1 LKYSLLDSH
10 SGSGNSLNS
19 NAGFV
24 GFDGTENKRT
34 ILALYQV
41 KEAAKIG
48 GDLNVLLRKPHGR
61 AQSIMAKLSRLTGVK
76 AFVSNDADKEKW
88 EKAGIKIAG
97 GYDKFFEDSDFIM
110 VGTPGDEELP
120 YVEAGLAH
128 DCFVSLM
135 GGADRPEILKAL
147 EENKKV
153 KITDDLKADFAR
165 EFFFGLEN
173 YEMFQKAKPKLVQCT
188 SCNTTGLSRLALA
201 ARPLG
206 LTAVLGNIDRRH
218 GDPHT
223 VVRASPSAIQ
233 FGKGAGHQGTDA
245 GTVFEE
251 VKFSIRASKVP
262 TTVPHTNF
270 LSMVFKGDVKPAQ
283 LVEQFAKTR
292 EVVVMPYQD
301 EGKKHEWTSEIL
313 EAFLSGIER
322 PISPEIFELI
332 VSDAIIPFK
341 LGDYTLLQT
350 VSMVEQM
357 SIAVPNHVE
366 SYLLSCGVPAAGVH
380 ELVDKTLGVMH
391 GIWPDELS
399 C

>member
-1 LKYSLLDSH
+1 MK
-10 SGSGNSLNS
+10 S

-34 ILALYQV
+34 ILALAEV
-41 KEAAKIG
+41 KKAAAID

-61 AQSIMAKLSRLTGVK
+61 ALSIVAKFNRLFGVK
-76 AFVSNDADKEKW
+76 AFVNDKADKEKW
-88 EKAGIKIAG
+88 EKAGVKIDG
-97 GYDKFFEDSDFIM
+97 SLDDFFAASDFLM

-120 YVEAGLAH
+120 YVEAGLANG
-128 DCFVSLM
+128 CFVSLM
-135 GGADRPEILKAL
+135 GGADRPEILKGL
-147 EENKKV
+147 TESKKV
-153 KITDDLKADFAR
+153 KITDDLVKDFSR

-173 YEMFQKAKPKLVQCT
+173 YEVFQKAKPKLVQCT

-206 LTAVLGNIDRRH
+206 LTAILGNIDRRH

-223 VVRASPSAIQ
+223 VVKASPSAIQ

-251 VKFSIRASKVP
+251 VNFNIRASKVP

-270 LSMVFKGDVKPAQ
+270 LNLVFKGSVTPAQ
-283 LVEQFAKTR
+283 LVEQYAKTR

-301 EGKKHEWTSEIL
+301 EGKKHDWTSEIL
-313 EAFLSGIER
+313 EAFLSGVER

-341 LGDYTLLQT
+341 LGDYTILQT

-366 SYLLSCGVPAAGVH
+366 SYLLSAGYPAGDVH
-380 ELVDKTLGVMH
+380 SMIDKSLGIMH
-391 GIWPDELS
+391 GIWPDKLS

>member
-1 LKYSLLDSH
+1 MK
-10 SGSGNSLNS
+10 S

-34 ILALYQV
+34 ILALAQI
-41 KEAAKIG
+41 KKAAGID

-61 AQSIMAKLSRLTGVK
+61 ALSIVSKFNRLFGVN
-76 AFVSNDADKEKW
+76 AYVSDNATREKW
-88 EKAGIKIAG
+88 ESLGVKIEG
-97 GYDKFFEDSDFIM
+97 GYDDFFKASDFLM

-120 YVEAGLAH
+120 YVEAGLANG
-128 DCFVSLM
+128 CFVSLM
-135 GGADRPEILKAL
+135 GGADRPELLKGL
-147 EENKKV
+147 SEGGKV
-153 KITDDLKADFAR
+153 KITDELKADFAR

-173 YEMFQKAKPKLVQCT
+173 YEMFARAKPRLVQCT

-223 VVRASPSAIQ
+223 VVKASPSAIQ

-251 VKFSIRASKVP
+251 VKFAVRASKVP

-270 LSMVFKGDVKPAQ
+270 LNLVFKGEVTPGQ

-301 EGKKHEWTSEIL
+301 EGKKHDWTSEIL
-313 EAFLSGIER
+313 EAYLSALER

-332 VSDAIIPFK
+332 VSDAIIPFQ
-341 LGDYTLLQT
+341 LGAYTILQT

-366 SYLLSCGVPAAGVH
+366 SYLLSAGYPAAQVH
-380 ELVDKTLGVMH
+380 SLVDRTLGVMH
-391 GIWPDELS
+391 GIWPNKLS

>member
-1 LKYSLLDSH
+1 M
-10 SGSGNSLNS
+10 S

-34 ILALYQV
+34 LLALAQV
-41 KEAAKIG
+41 KKAAGIE

-61 AQSIMAKLSRLTGVK
+61 ALSIVSKFNRLFGVK
-76 AFVSNDADKEKW
+76 AFVSETADKVAW
-88 EKAGIKIAG
+88 EKAGVKIEG
-97 GYDKFFEDSDFIM
+97 GYDDFFAASNFLM

-120 YVEAGLAH
+120 YIEAGLSH
-128 DCFVSLM
+128 GCFVSLM
-135 GGADRPEILKAL
+135 GGADRPELLKGLA
-147 EENKKV
+147 ESGKV
-153 KITDDLKADFAR
+153 KISDELKADFAR

-173 YEMFQKAKPKLVQCT
+173 YEMFQKAKPRLVQCT

-223 VVRASPSAIQ
+223 VVKASPSAIQ

-251 VKFSIRASKVP
+251 VKFAVRASKVP

-270 LSMVFKGDVKPAQ
+270 LNLVFKGSVTPAQ
-283 LVEQFAKTR
+283 LVEQLAKTR

-301 EGKKHEWTSEIL
+301 EGKKHDWTSEIL
-313 EAFLSGIER
+313 EAFLSAVER

-341 LGDYTLLQT
+341 LGDNTILQT

-366 SYLLSCGVPAAGVH
+366 SYLLSAGYPAADVH
-380 ELVDKTLGVMH
+380 SLVDKSLGVMH
-391 GIWPDELS
+391 GIWPNKLI

>member
-1 LKYSLLDSH
+1 LK
-10 SGSGNSLNS
+10 S

-34 ILALYQV
+34 LLALAQV
-41 KEAAKIG
+41 KKAAGID
-48 GDLNVLLRKPHGR
+48 GDLNILLRKPHGR
-61 AQSIMAKLSRLTGVK
+61 ALSIAAKFNRLFGVK
-76 AFVSNDADKEKW
+76 AYVSDNATREKW
-88 EKAGIKIAG
+88 ESLGIKIEG
-97 GYDKFFEDSDFIM
+97 GYDDFFKASDFVM
-110 VGTPGDEELP
+110 VGTPGDQELV
-120 YVEAGLAH
+120 YIEAGLSNG
-128 DCFVSLM
+128 CFVSLM
-135 GGADRPEILKAL
+135 GGADRPELLKGL
-147 EENKKV
+147 TEGGKV

-173 YEMFQKAKPKLVQCT
+173 YEMFARAKPRLVQCT

-251 VKFSIRASKVP
+251 VNFSIRASKVP

-270 LSMVFKGDVKPAQ
+270 LSLVFKGDVTPAQ
-283 LVEQFAKTR
+283 LVESLAKTR

-313 EAFLSGIER
+313 EAYLSAVER
-322 PISPEIFELI
+322 PICPEIFELI
-332 VSDAIIPFK
+332 VSDAVIPFK
-341 LGDYTLLQT
+341 LEGYTILQT

-366 SYLLSCGVPAAGVH
+366 SYLLSAGYPAAEVH
-380 ELVDKTLGVMH
+380 SLVDRTLGIMH
-391 GIWPDELS
+391 GIWPNKLS

>member
-1 LKYSLLDSH
+1 MKC
-10 SGSGNSLNS
+10 

-34 ILALYQV
+34 LLALAQV
-41 KEAAKIG
+41 KKAAGIE

-61 AQSIMAKLSRLTGVK
+61 ALSIVAKFNRLFGIK
-76 AFVSNDADKEKW
+76 AYVSDNATKEKW
-88 EKAGIKIAG
+88 ESLGVKIEG
-97 GYDKFFEDSDFIM
+97 GYDDFFKASDFVM

-120 YVEAGLAH
+120 YLEAGLANG
-128 DCFVSLM
+128 CFVSLM
-135 GGADRPEILKAL
+135 GGADRPELLKGL
-147 EENKKV
+147 TEGGKV

-173 YEMFQKAKPKLVQCT
+173 YEMFAQAKPRLVQCT

-251 VKFSIRASKVP
+251 VNFSIRASKVP

-270 LSMVFKGDVKPAQ
+270 LSLVFKGDVTPAQ
-283 LVEQFAKTR
+283 LVESLAQTR

-301 EGKKHEWTSEIL
+301 EGKKHDWTSEIL
-313 EAFLSGIER
+313 EAFLSAVER

-341 LGDYTLLQT
+341 LEGYTILQT

-366 SYLLSCGVPAAGVH
+366 SYLLSAGYPAADVH
-380 ELVDKTLGVMH
+380 SLVDKALGVMH
-391 GIWPDELS
+391 GIWPNKLS

>member
-1 LKYSLLDSH
+1 M
-10 SGSGNSLNS
+10 
-19 NAGFV
+19 

-34 ILALYQV
+34 LLALAQV
-41 KEAAKIG
+41 KKAAGID
-48 GDLNVLLRKPHGR
+48 GDLNILLRKPHGR
-61 AQSIMAKLSRLTGVK
+61 ALSIAAKFNRLFGVK
-76 AFVSNDADKEKW
+76 AYVSDNATREKW
-88 EKAGIKIAG
+88 ESLGIKIEG
-97 GYDKFFEDSDFIM
+97 GYDDFFKASDFVM
-110 VGTPGDEELP
+110 VGTPGDQELV
-120 YVEAGLAH
+120 YIEAGLSNG
-128 DCFVSLM
+128 CFVSLM
-135 GGADRPEILKAL
+135 GGADRPELLKGL
-147 EENKKV
+147 TEGGKV

-173 YEMFQKAKPKLVQCT
+173 YEMFARAKPRLVQCT

-251 VKFSIRASKVP
+251 VNFSIRASKVP

-270 LSMVFKGDVKPAQ
+270 LSLVFKGDVTPAQ
-283 LVEQFAKTR
+283 LVESLAKTR

-313 EAFLSGIER
+313 EAYLSAVER
-322 PISPEIFELI
+322 PICPEIFELI
-332 VSDAIIPFK
+332 VSDAVIPFK
-341 LGDYTLLQT
+341 LEGYTILQT

-366 SYLLSCGVPAAGVH
+366 SYLLSAGYPAAEVH
-380 ELVDKTLGVMH
+380 SLVDRTLGIMH
-391 GIWPDELS
+391 GIWPNKLS

>member
-1 LKYSLLDSH
+1 MK
-10 SGSGNSLNS
+10 S

-34 ILALYQV
+34 LLALAQV
-41 KEAAKIG
+41 KKAAGID

-61 AQSIMAKLSRLTGVK
+61 ALSIVSKFNRMFGVK
-76 AFVSNDADKEKW
+76 AFVSEAANKEKW
-88 EKAGIKIAG
+88 EKAGVKIEG
-97 GYDKFFEDSDFIM
+97 GYDDFFAATNFLM

-120 YVEAGLAH
+120 YVEAGLSH
-128 DCFVSLM
+128 GCFVSLM
-135 GGADRPEILKAL
+135 GGADRPELLKGL
-147 EENKKV
+147 TESGKV
-153 KITDDLKADFAR
+153 KITDELKADFAR

-173 YEMFQKAKPKLVQCT
+173 YEMFVKAKPRLVQCT

-223 VVRASPSAIQ
+223 VVKASPSAIQ

-251 VKFSIRASKVP
+251 VKFAVRASKVP

-270 LSMVFKGDVKPAQ
+270 LNLVFKGDVAPSQ
-283 LVEQFAKTR
+283 LVEQLAKTR

-301 EGKKHEWTSEIL
+301 EGKKHDWTSEIL
-313 EAFLSGIER
+313 EAFLSAVER

-341 LGDYTLLQT
+341 LGDNTILQT

-366 SYLLSCGVPAAGVH
+366 SYLLSAGYPAAEVH
-380 ELVDKTLGVMH
+380 SLVDRSLGVMH
-391 GIWPDELS
+391 GIWPNKLS

>member
-1 LKYSLLDSH
+1 LKC
-10 SGSGNSLNS
+10 

-34 ILALYQV
+34 LLATAEV
-41 KEAAKIG
+41 KKTAGIE

-61 AQSIMAKLSRLTGVK
+61 AISIVTKFNRLYGVK
-76 AFVSNDADKEKW
+76 AYLSDMSLKDKW
-88 EKAGIKIAG
+88 QAAGVKIEG
-97 GYDKFFEDSDFIM
+97 GYDDFFKSSDFIM

-120 YVEAGLAH
+120 YVEAGLAN

-135 GGADRPEILKAL
+135 GGADRPELLKGL
-147 EENKKV
+147 EENKKF
-153 KITDDLKADFAR
+153 KITDELRADFAR

-173 YEMFQKAKPKLVQCT
+173 YEMFSKARPKLVQCT

-223 VVRASPSAIQ
+223 VVKASPSAVQ

-245 GTVFEE
+245 GTIFKE
-251 VKFSIRASKVP
+251 VNFSIRASKVP

-270 LSMVFKGDVKPAQ
+270 LNLVFKGDVTAAQ
-283 LVEQFAKTR
+283 LVEQYAKTR

-313 EAFLSGIER
+313 EAFLSGTER
-322 PISPEIFELI
+322 PISPEIFELL

-341 LGDYTLLQT
+341 LGEYTILQT

-366 SYLLSCGVPAAGVH
+366 SYLLSAGYPAADVH
-380 ELVDKTLGVMH
+380 SLVDRALGVMH
-391 GIWPDELS
+391 GVWPDKLS

>member
-1 LKYSLLDSH
+1 MKC
-10 SGSGNSLNS
+10 

-34 ILALYQV
+34 LLATAEV
-41 KEAAKIG
+41 KKAAGID

-61 AQSIMAKLSRLTGVK
+61 ARSIMAKFNRLYGVK
-76 AFVSNDADKEKW
+76 AYLSDMALKDKW
-88 EKAGIKIAG
+88 QAAGVTIEG
-97 GYDKFFEDSDFIM
+97 GYDDFFSASDFIM
-110 VGTPGDEELP
+110 VGTPGYQELP
-120 YVEAGLAH
+120 YLEAGLAN

-135 GGADRPEILKAL
+135 GGADRPGLLKGL

-153 KITDDLKADFAR
+153 KITEELKADFAR

-173 YEMFQKAKPKLVQCT
+173 YQMFLNAKPKLVQCT

-223 VVRASPSAIQ
+223 VVKASPSAIQ

-245 GTVFEE
+245 GTIFEE
-251 VKFSIRASKVP
+251 VNFSIRASKVP

-270 LSMVFKGDVKPAQ
+270 LNLVFKGDVTASQ
-283 LVEQFAKTR
+283 LVEQYAKTR

-301 EGKKHEWTSEIL
+301 EGKKHDWTSEIL

-332 VSDAIIPFK
+332 VSDAIIPFR
-341 LGDYTLLQT
+341 LGDYTILQT

-366 SYLLSCGVPAAGVH
+366 SYLLSAGYPADDVH
-380 ELVDKTLGVMH
+380 SLVDKTLGIMH
-391 GIWPDELS
+391 GIWPDKLS

>member
-1 LKYSLLDSH
+1 MK
-10 SGSGNSLNS
+10 S

-34 ILALYQV
+34 ILALQQV
-41 KEAAKIG
+41 KKAAGIE
-48 GDLNVLLRKPHGR
+48 GDLNVLLRRPHGR
-61 AQSIMAKLSRLTGVK
+61 ARSIVAKFNRMFGVK
-76 AFVSNDADKEKW
+76 AFVSDNADKEKW
-88 EKAGIKIAG
+88 EKAGVKIDG
-97 GYDKFFEDSDFIM
+97 GYDDFFEASDFVM

-128 DCFVSLM
+128 GCFVSLM
-135 GGADRPEILKAL
+135 GGADRPEIQKAM

-153 KITDDLKADFAR
+153 KVTDELKADLAR

-173 YEMFQKAKPKLVQCT
+173 YEMFLKAKPRLVQCT

-206 LTAVLGNIDRRH
+206 LVAVLGNIDRRH

-223 VVRASPSAIQ
+223 IVRASPSAIQ

-251 VKFSIRASKVP
+251 VKFSVRASKVP

-270 LSMVFKGDVKPAQ
+270 LNMVFKGDVKPAQ
-283 LVEQFAKTR
+283 LVEQFASTR

-322 PISPEIFELI
+322 PISPEIYELI
-332 VSDAIIPFK
+332 VSDAIIPFR
-341 LGDYTLLQT
+341 LGDYTILQT

-366 SYLLSCGVPAAGVH
+366 SYLLSCGYPAADIH
-380 ELVDKTLGVMH
+380 AFVDKTLGVMH
-391 GIWPDELS
+391 GIWPDRLS

>member
-1 LKYSLLDSH
+1 M
-10 SGSGNSLNS
+10 
-19 NAGFV
+19 

-34 ILALYQV
+34 LLALAQV
-41 KEAAKIG
+41 KKVAGIE

-61 AQSIMAKLSRLTGVK
+61 AVSIVSKFNRLFGVK
-76 AFVSNDADKEKW
+76 AYLSDNANKEKW
-88 EKAGIKIAG
+88 EKAGVKIEG
-97 GYDKFFEDSDFIM
+97 GYDDFFAASDFLM

-120 YVEAGLAH
+120 YVEAGLSH
-128 DCFVSLM
+128 GCFVSLM
-135 GGADRPEILKAL
+135 GGADRPELLKGL
-147 EENKKV
+147 TESGKV
-153 KITDDLKADFAR
+153 KITEELKADFAR

-173 YEMFQKAKPKLVQCT
+173 YEMFQKANPKLVQCT

-223 VVRASPSAIQ
+223 VVKASPSAIQ

-251 VKFSIRASKVP
+251 VKFAVRASKVP
-262 TTVPHTNF
+262 TTLPHTNF
-270 LSMVFKGDVKPAQ
+270 LNLVFKGDVTPAQ
-283 LVEQFAKTR
+283 LVEQLAKTR

-301 EGKKHEWTSEIL
+301 EGKKHDWTSEIL
-313 EAFLSGIER
+313 EAYLSAVER

-332 VSDAIIPFK
+332 VSDAIIAFK
-341 LGDYTLLQT
+341 LGDNTILQT

-366 SYLLSCGVPAAGVH
+366 SYLLCAGYPASDVH
-380 ELVDKTLGVMH
+380 SMVDKSLGIMH
-391 GIWPDELS
+391 GIWPSKLA

>member
-1 LKYSLLDSH
+1 LK
-10 SGSGNSLNS
+10 S

-34 ILALYQV
+34 LLALQQV
-41 KEAAKIG
+41 KKAAGIE

-61 AQSIMAKLSRLTGVK
+61 ALSIVSKFNRMFGVK
-76 AFVSNDADKEKW
+76 AFVSDIANKEKW
-88 EKAGIKIAG
+88 ETAGVKIEG
-97 GYDKFFEDSDFIM
+97 GYDDFFAASDFVM

-120 YVEAGLAH
+120 YVEAGLTH
-128 DCFVSLM
+128 GCFVSLM
-135 GGADRPEILKAL
+135 GGADRPDLLKGLA
-147 EENKKV
+147 EGGKV
-153 KITDDLKADFAR
+153 KITDELKADFAR

-223 VVRASPSAIQ
+223 VVKASPSAIQ
-233 FGKGAGHQGTDA
+233 FGKGIGHQGTDA

-251 VKFSIRASKVP
+251 VKFAVRASKVP

-270 LSMVFKGDVKPAQ
+270 LNLVFKGDVAPSQ
-283 LVEQFAKTR
+283 LAEQFAKTR

-301 EGKKHEWTSEIL
+301 EGKKHDWTSEIL
-313 EAFLSGIER
+313 EAFLSGVER

-341 LGDYTLLQT
+341 LGDYTILQT

-366 SYLLSCGVPAAGVH
+366 SYLLSAGYPAADVH
-380 ELVDKTLGVMH
+380 AVLDKSLGVMH
-391 GIWPDELS
+391 GIWPDKLS

>member
-1 LKYSLLDSH
+1 MK
-10 SGSGNSLNS
+10 S

-34 ILALYQV
+34 LLALAQV
-41 KEAAKIG
+41 KKAAGID
-48 GDLNVLLRKPHGR
+48 GDLNILLRKPHGR
-61 AQSIMAKLSRLTGVK
+61 ALSIAAKFNRLFGVK
-76 AFVSNDADKEKW
+76 AYVSDNATREKW
-88 EKAGIKIAG
+88 ESLGIKIEG
-97 GYDKFFEDSDFIM
+97 GYDDFFKASDFVM
-110 VGTPGDEELP
+110 LGTPGDQELV
-120 YVEAGLAH
+120 YIEAGLSNG
-128 DCFVSLM
+128 CFVSLM
-135 GGADRPEILKAL
+135 GGADRPELLKGL
-147 EENKKV
+147 TEGGKV

-173 YEMFQKAKPKLVQCT
+173 YEMFARAKPRLVQCT

-251 VKFSIRASKVP
+251 VNFSIRASKVP

-270 LSMVFKGDVKPAQ
+270 LSLVFKGDVTPAQ
-283 LVEQFAKTR
+283 LVESLAKTR

-313 EAFLSGIER
+313 EAYLSAVER
-322 PISPEIFELI
+322 PICPEIFELI
-332 VSDAIIPFK
+332 VSDAVIPFK
-341 LGDYTLLQT
+341 LEGYTILQT

-366 SYLLSCGVPAAGVH
+366 SYLLSAGYPAAEVH
-380 ELVDKTLGVMH
+380 SLVDRTLGIMH
-391 GIWPDELS
+391 GIWPNKLS

>member
-1 LKYSLLDSH
+1 MK
-10 SGSGNSLNS
+10 S

-34 ILALYQV
+34 LLALAQV
-41 KEAAKIG
+41 KKAAGID
-48 GDLNVLLRKPHGR
+48 GDLNILLRKPHGR
-61 AQSIMAKLSRLTGVK
+61 ALSIAAKFNRLFGVK
-76 AFVSNDADKEKW
+76 AYVSDNATKEKW
-88 EKAGIKIAG
+88 ESLGIKIEG
-97 GYDKFFEDSDFIM
+97 GYDDFFKASDFVM
-110 VGTPGDEELP
+110 VGTPGDQELV
-120 YVEAGLAH
+120 YIEAGLSNG
-128 DCFVSLM
+128 CFVSLM
-135 GGADRPEILKAL
+135 GGADRPELLKGL
-147 EENKKV
+147 TEGGKV

-173 YEMFQKAKPKLVQCT
+173 YEMFARAKPRLVQCT

-251 VKFSIRASKVP
+251 VNFSIRASKVP

-270 LSMVFKGDVKPAQ
+270 LSLLFKGDVTPAQ
-283 LVEQFAKTR
+283 LVESLAKTR

-313 EAFLSGIER
+313 EAYLSALER
-322 PISPEIFELI
+322 PICPEIFELI

-341 LGDYTLLQT
+341 LEGYTILQT

-366 SYLLSCGVPAAGVH
+366 SYLLSAGYPAAAVH
-380 ELVDKTLGVMH
+380 SLVDRTLGVMH
-391 GIWPDELS
+391 GIWPNKLS

>member
-1 LKYSLLDSH
+1 MK
-10 SGSGNSLNS
+10 S

-34 ILALYQV
+34 LLALQQV
-41 KEAAKIG
+41 KKAAGIE

-61 AQSIMAKLSRLTGVK
+61 ALSIVSKFNRLFGVK
-76 AFVSNDADKEKW
+76 AYVSDIANKEKW
-88 EKAGIKIAG
+88 EAAGVKIEG
-97 GYDKFFEDSDFIM
+97 GYDDFFAASDFVM

-120 YVEAGLAH
+120 YVEAGLSH
-128 DCFVSLM
+128 GSFVSLM
-135 GGADRPEILKAL
+135 GGADRPGLLKGL
-147 EENKKV
+147 VEGGKV
-153 KITDDLKADFAR
+153 KITDELKADFSR

-173 YEMFQKAKPKLVQCT
+173 YEMFEKAKPKLVQCT

-223 VVRASPSAIQ
+223 VVKASPSAIQ

-251 VKFSIRASKVP
+251 VKFAVRASKVP

-270 LSMVFKGDVKPAQ
+270 LNLVFKGDVTPSQ

-301 EGKKHEWTSEIL
+301 EGKKHDWTSEIL
-313 EAFLSGIER
+313 EAFLSAVER

-341 LGDYTLLQT
+341 LGDYTILQT

-366 SYLLSCGVPAAGVH
+366 SYLLSAGYPASDVH
-380 ELVDKTLGVMH
+380 SLVDRSLGVMH
-391 GIWPDELS
+391 GIWPNKLA

>member
-1 LKYSLLDSH
+1 MK
-10 SGSGNSLNS
+10 S

-34 ILALYQV
+34 ILALQMV
-41 KEAAKIG
+41 KDAAKID

-61 AQSIMAKLSRLTGVK
+61 AKSMMAKYGRLFDIR
-76 AFVSNDADKEKW
+76 AFVSDDADKAKW
-88 EKAGIKIAG
+88 ASAGIKAEG
-97 GYDKFFEDSDFIM
+97 GYDDFFKASDFVM
-110 VGTPGDEELP
+110 VGTPGDEEIP
-120 YVEAGLAH
+120 YVEAGLAN

-135 GGADRPEILKAL
+135 GGADRPAILEAL
-147 EENKKV
+147 DKKV
-153 KITDDLKADFAR
+153 KISDDLKADFAR

-173 YEMFQKAKPKLVQCT
+173 YGMFLKARPKLVQCT

-206 LTAVLGNIDRRH
+206 LVALLGNIDRRH

-245 GTVFEE
+245 GTVFED
-251 VKFSIRASKVP
+251 VKFAIRASKVP

-270 LSMVFKGDVKPAQ
+270 LNMIFKGDVKPAQ
-283 LVEQFAKTR
+283 LADHLANTR
-292 EVVVMPYQD
+292 EVVVIPYQD
-301 EGKKHEWTSEIL
+301 EGRRHEWTSEIL
-313 EAFLSGIER
+313 EAFLSGVER
-322 PISPEIFELI
+322 PISPEIFELL

-341 LGDYTLLQT
+341 LGDYTIMQT

-366 SYLLSCGVPAAGVH
+366 SYLLSVGYPAADVH
-380 ELVDKTLGVMH
+380 SLVDKTLGVLH
-391 GIWPDELS
+391 GTWPDKLS
-399 C
+399 S

>member
-1 LKYSLLDSH
+1 MK
-10 SGSGNSLNS
+10 S

-34 ILALYQV
+34 ILALHQV
-41 KEAAKIG
+41 KEAAGIS
-48 GDLNVLLRKPHGR
+48 GDLNILVRKPHGR
-61 AQSIMAKLSRLTGVK
+61 AKSMVLKLSRLCGGLKVYVSDK
-76 AFVSNDADKEKW
+76 AEKEKW
-88 EKAGIKIAG
+88 EKSGIKIEG
-97 GYDKFFEDSDFIM
+97 GYDDFFEASDFIM

-120 YVEAGLAH
+120 YVKSAMAH

-135 GGADRPEILKAL
+135 GGADRPAL
-147 EENKKV
+147 VEGLTEDKV
-153 KITDDLKADFAR
+153 SLSDGIKADFSR

-173 YEMFQKAKPKLVQCT
+173 YEMFLKSKPKLVQCT

-206 LTAVLGNIDRRH
+206 LVTMLGNIDRRH

-223 VVRASPSAIQ
+223 VVKASPSAIQ
-233 FGKGAGHQGTDA
+233 FGKGAGHQGKDA

-251 VKFSIRASKVP
+251 VNFSIRASKVP

-270 LSMVFKGDVKPAQ
+270 LSLVFKGAVTPAQ
-283 LVEQFAKTR
+283 LVDQLSKTR

-301 EGKKHEWTSEIL
+301 EGRKHEWTSEIL

-322 PISPEIFELI
+322 PISPEIFELL
-332 VSDAIIPFK
+332 VSDAIIPVK
-341 LGDYTLLQT
+341 VGDYTVLQT

-366 SYLLSCGVPAAGVH
+366 SYLLSVGYPTDQVH
-380 ELVDKTLGVMH
+380 STIDKAIGVMH
-391 GIWPDELS
+391 GIWPDKLS

>member
-1 LKYSLLDSH
+1 LKC
-10 SGSGNSLNS
+10 

-34 ILALYQV
+34 LLATAEV
-41 KEAAKIG
+41 KKAAGID

-61 AQSIMAKLSRLTGVK
+61 ARSIMAKFNRLYGVK
-76 AFVSNDADKEKW
+76 AYLSDMALKDKW
-88 EKAGIKIAG
+88 QAAGVTIEG
-97 GYDKFFEDSDFIM
+97 GYDDFFSSSDFIM
-110 VGTPGDEELP
+110 VGTPGDQELP
-120 YVEAGLAH
+120 YVEAGLAN

-135 GGADRPEILKAL
+135 GGADRPELLKGL

-153 KITDDLKADFAR
+153 KITDQLKADFSR

-173 YEMFQKAKPKLVQCT
+173 YQMFLKAKPKLVQCT

-223 VVRASPSAIQ
+223 VVKASPSAVQ

-245 GTVFEE
+245 GTIFEE
-251 VKFSIRASKVP
+251 VNFSIRASKVP

-270 LSMVFKGDVKPAQ
+270 LNLVFKGDVTAAQ
-283 LVEQFAKTR
+283 LVEQYAKTR

-313 EAFLSGIER
+313 EAFLSSTER

-341 LGDYTLLQT
+341 LGDNTILQT

-366 SYLLSCGVPAAGVH
+366 SYLLSAGYPADNVH
-380 ELVDKTLGVMH
+380 SLVDKTLGIVH
-391 GIWPDELS
+391 GIWPDKLS

>member
-1 LKYSLLDSH
+1 LK
-10 SGSGNSLNS
+10 S

-34 ILALYQV
+34 LLALAEV
-41 KEAAKIG
+41 KKAAAIE

-61 AQSIMAKLSRLTGVK
+61 ALSIVAKFNRLFGVK
-76 AFVSNDADKEKW
+76 AFVNDKADKEKW
-88 EKAGIKIAG
+88 EKAGVKIEG
-97 GYDKFFEDSDFIM
+97 GSDDFFAASDFLM

-120 YVEAGLAH
+120 YVEAGLANG
-128 DCFVSLM
+128 CFVSLM
-135 GGADRPEILKAL
+135 GGADRPEILKGL
-147 EENKKV
+147 TESKKV
-153 KITDDLKADFAR
+153 KITDDLVADFSR

-173 YEMFQKAKPKLVQCT
+173 YEVFQKAKPKLVQCT
-188 SCNTTGLSRLALA
+188 SCNTTGLSRLALS

-206 LTAVLGNIDRRH
+206 LTAILGNIDRRH

-223 VVRASPSAIQ
+223 VVKASPSAIQ

-251 VKFSIRASKVP
+251 VKFNIRASKVP

-270 LSMVFKGDVKPAQ
+270 LNLVFKGNVTPAQ
-283 LVEQFAKTR
+283 LVEQYAKTR

-301 EGKKHEWTSEIL
+301 EGKKHDWTSEIL
-313 EAFLSGIER
+313 EAFLSGVER

-341 LGDYTLLQT
+341 LGDYTILQT

-366 SYLLSCGVPAAGVH
+366 SYLLSAGYPAGDVH
-380 ELVDKTLGVMH
+380 SMIDKSLGIMH
-391 GIWPDELS
+391 GIWPDKLS

>member
-1 LKYSLLDSH
+1 LK
-10 SGSGNSLNS
+10 S

-34 ILALYQV
+34 LLALAQV
-41 KEAAKIG
+41 KKAAGIE

-61 AQSIMAKLSRLTGVK
+61 ALSMVSKFNRLFGVK
-76 AFVSNDADKEKW
+76 AFVSDAANRDKW
-88 EKAGIKIAG
+88 EKAGVDIEG
-97 GYDKFFEDSDFIM
+97 GYDDFFAASDFVM
-110 VGTPGDEELP
+110 VGVPGDEELP
-120 YVEAGLAH
+120 YLESGLAH
-128 DCFVSLM
+128 GCFVSLM
-135 GGADRPEILKAL
+135 GGADRPELLKGL
-147 EENKKV
+147 TEGGKV
-153 KITDDLKADFAR
+153 EITDDLKADFAR

-173 YEMFQKAKPKLVQCT
+173 YEMFARARPRVVQCT

-251 VKFSIRASKVP
+251 VNFSIRASKVP
-262 TTVPHTNF
+262 TTIPHTNF
-270 LSMVFKGDVKPAQ
+270 LNLLFKGEVSPAQ

-313 EAFLSGIER
+313 EAFLSGVER
-322 PISPEIFELI
+322 PISPEIFELL

-341 LGDYTLLQT
+341 LGGYTILQT

-366 SYLLSCGVPAAGVH
+366 SYLLSAGYPAADVH
-380 ELVDKTLGVMH
+380 SLVDRTLGVMH
-391 GIWPDELS
+391 GIWPSELS

>member
-1 LKYSLLDSH
+1 LK
-10 SGSGNSLNS
+10 S

-34 ILALYQV
+34 LLALAQV
-41 KEAAKIG
+41 KKAAGIE

-61 AQSIMAKLSRLTGVK
+61 ALSIVSKFNRMFGVK
-76 AFVSNDADKEKW
+76 AFVSDNANKEKW
-88 EKAGIKIAG
+88 EKAGVKIEG
-97 GYDKFFEDSDFIM
+97 GYDDFFAATNFLM

-120 YVEAGLAH
+120 YVEAGLSH
-128 DCFVSLM
+128 GCFVSLM
-135 GGADRPEILKAL
+135 GGADRPELLKGL
-147 EENKKV
+147 TENGKV
-153 KITDDLKADFAR
+153 KISDELKADFAR

-173 YEMFQKAKPKLVQCT
+173 YEMFQKAKPRLVQCT

-223 VVRASPSAIQ
+223 VVKASPSAIQ

-251 VKFSIRASKVP
+251 VKFAVRASKVP

-270 LSMVFKGDVKPAQ
+270 LNLVFKGDVTPAQ
-283 LVEQFAKTR
+283 LVEQLAKTR

-301 EGKKHEWTSEIL
+301 EGKKHDWTSEIL
-313 EAFLSGIER
+313 EAYLSAVER

-341 LGDYTLLQT
+341 LADYTIMQT

-366 SYLLSCGVPAAGVH
+366 SYLLSAGYPAADVH
-380 ELVDKTLGVMH
+380 SLVDKSLGVMH
-391 GIWPDELS
+391 GIWPSKLA

>member
-1 LKYSLLDSH
+1 MK
-10 SGSGNSLNS
+10 S

-34 ILALYQV
+34 LLALAQV
-41 KEAAKIG
+41 KNAAGID

-61 AQSIMAKLSRLTGVK
+61 ALSTAAKFNRLFGVR
-76 AFVSNDADKEKW
+76 AYVSDNATKEKW
-88 EKAGIKIAG
+88 ESLGVKIEG
-97 GYDKFFEDSDFIM
+97 GYDDFFKASDFLM
-110 VGTPGDEELP
+110 VGTPGDQELP
-120 YVEAGLAH
+120 YVEAGL
-128 DCFVSLM
+128 DNGCFVSLM
-135 GGADRPEILKAL
+135 GGADRPELLKGL
-147 EENKKV
+147 SEGGKV

-173 YEMFQKAKPKLVQCT
+173 YDMFARAKPRLVQCT

-251 VKFSIRASKVP
+251 VNFSIRASKVP

-270 LSMVFKGDVKPAQ
+270 LSLVFKGDVTAAQ
-283 LVEQFAKTR
+283 LVEQLAKTR

-313 EAFLSGIER
+313 EAYLSAVER

-341 LGDYTLLQT
+341 LEGYTILQT

-366 SYLLSCGVPAAGVH
+366 SYLLSAGYPAADVH
-380 ELVDKTLGVMH
+380 SLVDRTLGVMH
-391 GIWPDELS
+391 GIWPDKLS

>member
-1 LKYSLLDSH
+1 MK
-10 SGSGNSLNS
+10 S

-34 ILALYQV
+34 ILALQRV
-41 KEAAKIG
+41 KEAAKID
-48 GDLNVLLRKPHGR
+48 GDLNILLRKPHGR
-61 AQSIMAKLSRLTGVK
+61 AKSMMAKFNRLFEVK
-76 AFVSNDADKEKW
+76 AFVSDDADKAKW
-88 EKAGIKIAG
+88 TSSGIKVEG
-97 GYDKFFEDSDFIM
+97 GYDDFFEASDFVM
-110 VGTPGDEELP
+110 VGTPGDEETP

-128 DCFVSLM
+128 NCFISLM
-135 GGADRPEILKAL
+135 GGADRPAILEAL
-147 EENKKV
+147 QEKKM
-153 KITDDLKADFAR
+153 KISDDLKGDFAR

-173 YEMFQKAKPKLVQCT
+173 YGMFLNARPKLVQCT

-206 LTAVLGNIDRRH
+206 LVAMLGNIDRRH

-245 GTVFEE
+245 GTVFED
-251 VKFSIRASKVP
+251 VKFAIRASKVP

-270 LSMVFKGDVKPAQ
+270 LNMIFKGDVKPAQ
-283 LVEQFAKTR
+283 LADQLANTR
-292 EVVVMPYQD
+292 EVVVIPYQD
-301 EGKKHEWTSEIL
+301 EGRRHEWTSEIL
-313 EAFLSGIER
+313 EAFLSGVER
-322 PISPEIFELI
+322 PISPEIFELL

-341 LGDYTLLQT
+341 LGDYTIMQT

-366 SYLLSCGVPAAGVH
+366 SYLLSVGYPAADVH
-380 ELVDKTLGVMH
+380 SLVDKTLGVLH
-391 GIWPDELS
+391 GTWPDKLS
-399 C
+399 SS

>member
-1 LKYSLLDSH
+1 MK
-10 SGSGNSLNS
+10 S

-34 ILALYQV
+34 ILALQDV
-41 KEAAKIG
+41 KLAAGIA
-48 GDLNVLLRKPHGR
+48 GDMNVLLRRPHGR
-61 AQSIMAKLSRLTGVK
+61 ARSIVSKFDRMFGVK
-76 AFVSNDADKEKW
+76 AFVSDKGDKEKW
-88 EKAGIKIAG
+88 EKAGVKIEG
-97 GYDKFFEDSDFIM
+97 GYEDFFEASDFIM

-128 DCFVSLM
+128 GCFVSLM

-147 EENKKV
+147 QENKKV
-153 KITDDLKADFAR
+153 KITDDLQKDFAR

-173 YEMFQKAKPKLVQCT
+173 YDMFLKAKPKLVQCT

-206 LTAVLGNIDRRH
+206 LIAILGNIDRRH

-223 VVRASPSAIQ
+223 VVKASPSAVQ

-251 VKFSIRASKVP
+251 VKFSIRASKIP

-270 LSMVFKGDVKPAQ
+270 LNLVFKGDVAPAQ
-283 LVEQFAKTR
+283 LVEQYAKTR

-313 EAFLSGIER
+313 EAFLSGVER
-322 PISPEIFELI
+322 PISPEIFELL
-332 VSDAIIPFK
+332 VSDAVIPFK
-341 LGDYTLLQT
+341 LGDYTILQT

-366 SYLLSCGVPAAGVH
+366 SYLLSAGYPAAEVH
-380 ELVDKTLGVMH
+380 AMVDKTLGVLH
-391 GIWPDELS
+391 GIWPDRLS

>member
-1 LKYSLLDSH
+1 MK
-10 SGSGNSLNS
+10 S

-34 ILALYQV
+34 ILALAQI
-41 KEAAKIG
+41 KKAAGID

-61 AQSIMAKLSRLTGVK
+61 ALSIVSKFNRLFGVN
-76 AFVSNDADKEKW
+76 AYVSDNATREKW
-88 EKAGIKIAG
+88 ESLGVKIEG
-97 GYDKFFEDSDFIM
+97 GYDDFFKASDFLM

-120 YVEAGLAH
+120 YVEAGLANG
-128 DCFVSLM
+128 CFISLM
-135 GGADRPEILKAL
+135 GGADRPELLKGL
-147 EENKKV
+147 SEGGKV
-153 KITDDLKADFAR
+153 KITDELKADFAR

-173 YEMFQKAKPKLVQCT
+173 YEMFARAKPRLVQCT

-223 VVRASPSAIQ
+223 TVKASPSAIQ

-251 VKFSIRASKVP
+251 VKFAVRASKVP

-270 LSMVFKGDVKPAQ
+270 LNLVFKGEVTPGQ

-301 EGKKHEWTSEIL
+301 EGKKHDWTSEIL
-313 EAFLSGIER
+313 EAYLSALER

-332 VSDAIIPFK
+332 VSDAIIPFQ
-341 LGDYTLLQT
+341 LGACTILQT

-366 SYLLSCGVPAAGVH
+366 SYLLSAGYPAAEVH
-380 ELVDKTLGVMH
+380 SLVDRTLGVMH
-391 GIWPDELS
+391 GIWPNKLS

>member
-1 LKYSLLDSH
+1 MK
-10 SGSGNSLNS
+10 S

-34 ILALYQV
+34 LLALAQV
-41 KEAAKIG
+41 KKAASIE

-61 AQSIMAKLSRLTGVK
+61 ALSIVTKSNRTFGVK
-76 AFVSNDADKEKW
+76 AYVSDMATREKW
-88 EKAGIKIAG
+88 EKAGVKIEG
-97 GYDKFFEDSDFIM
+97 GYDDFFAASDFVM

-120 YVEAGLAH
+120 YVEASLSHG
-128 DCFVSLM
+128 CFVSLM
-135 GGADRPEILKAL
+135 GGADRPELQKGL
-147 EENKKV
+147 VDGGKV
-153 KITDDLKADFAR
+153 KLTDELKADFAR

-173 YEMFQKAKPKLVQCT
+173 YEMFQKARPRLVQCT

-206 LTAVLGNIDRRH
+206 LTAILGNIDRRH

-223 VVRASPSAIQ
+223 VVKASPSAIQ

-251 VKFSIRASKVP
+251 VKFAIRASKVP

-270 LSMVFKGDVKPAQ
+270 LNMIFKGDVTPAQ
-283 LVEQFAKTR
+283 LVEQFARTR

-301 EGKKHEWTSEIL
+301 EGKKHDWTSEIL
-313 EAFLSGIER
+313 EAFLSGLER

-341 LGDYTLLQT
+341 LGEYTILQT

-366 SYLLSCGVPAAGVH
+366 SYLLCAGYPAAEVH
-380 ELVDKTLGVMH
+380 SLVDKSLGVMH
-391 GIWPDELS
+391 GIWPDKLS

>member
-1 LKYSLLDSH
+1 
-10 SGSGNSLNS
+10 
-19 NAGFV
+19 V

-34 ILALYQV
+34 LLALEQV
-41 KEAAKIG
+41 KKAAGIEG
-48 GDLNVLLRKPHGR
+48 NLNVLLRKPHGR
-61 AQSIMAKLSRLTGVK
+61 AVSIVSKFNRLFGVK
-76 AFVSNDADKEKW
+76 AYVSDMADKEKW
-88 EKAGIKIAG
+88 ESSGVKIEG
-97 GYDKFFEDSDFIM
+97 GYDDFFKASDFLM
-110 VGTPGDEELP
+110 VGAPGDQELP

-128 DCFVSLM
+128 GCFVSLM
-135 GGADRPEILKAL
+135 GGADRPELLKGLA
-147 EENKKV
+147 ESGKV
-153 KITDDLKADFAR
+153 KITEELKADFAR

-173 YEMFQKAKPKLVQCT
+173 YEMFVKAKPKLVQCT

-206 LTAVLGNIDRRH
+206 LTAILGNIDRRH

-223 VVRASPSAIQ
+223 VVKASPSAIQ

-270 LSMVFKGDVKPAQ
+270 LNLVFKGDVSPAQ

-301 EGKKHEWTSEIL
+301 EGKKHDWTSEIL
-313 EAFLSGIER
+313 EAFLSAVER

-341 LGDYTLLQT
+341 LGDYTILQT

-366 SYLLSCGVPAAGVH
+366 SYLLSAGYPAADVH
-380 ELVDKTLGVMH
+380 ALVDRTLGVMH
-391 GIWPDELS
+391 GIWPNKLS

>member
-1 LKYSLLDSH
+1 LK
-10 SGSGNSLNS
+10 S

-34 ILALYQV
+34 LLALAEV
-41 KEAAKIG
+41 KKAAAIE

-61 AQSIMAKLSRLTGVK
+61 ALSIVAKFNRLFGVK
-76 AFVSNDADKEKW
+76 AFVNDKADKDKW
-88 EKAGIKIAG
+88 EKAGVKIEG
-97 GYDKFFEDSDFIM
+97 GLDDFFAASDFLM

-120 YVEAGLAH
+120 YVEAGLANG
-128 DCFVSLM
+128 CFVSLM
-135 GGADRPEILKAL
+135 GGADRPEILKGL
-147 EENKKV
+147 TESKKV
-153 KITDDLKADFAR
+153 KITDDLVADFSR

-173 YEMFQKAKPKLVQCT
+173 YEVFQKAKPKLVQCT

-206 LTAVLGNIDRRH
+206 LTAILGNIDRRH

-223 VVRASPSAIQ
+223 VVKASPSAIQ

-251 VKFSIRASKVP
+251 VKFNIRASKVP

-270 LSMVFKGDVKPAQ
+270 LNLVFKGSVTPAQ
-283 LVEQFAKTR
+283 LVEQYAKTR

-301 EGKKHEWTSEIL
+301 EGKKHDWTSEIL
-313 EAFLSGIER
+313 EAFLSGVER

-341 LGDYTLLQT
+341 LGDYTILQT

-366 SYLLSCGVPAAGVH
+366 SYLLSAGYPAGDVH
-380 ELVDKTLGVMH
+380 SMIDKSLGIMH
-391 GIWPDELS
+391 GIWPDKLS

>member
-1 LKYSLLDSH
+1 MK
-10 SGSGNSLNS
+10 S

-34 ILALYQV
+34 ILALQKV
-41 KEAAKIG
+41 KEAAGID
-48 GDLNVLLRKPHGR
+48 GDLNVLLRRPHGR
-61 AQSIMAKLSRLTGVK
+61 ARSIMAKFNRLFGVS
-76 AFVSNDADKEKW
+76 AFVSEDADRERW
-88 EKAGIKIAG
+88 ERARVRVQG
-97 GYDKFFEDSDFIM
+97 GYDDFFEASDFVM

-128 DCFVSLM
+128 GCFVSLM
-135 GGADRPEILKAL
+135 GGADRQQIQKEL
-147 EENKKV
+147 EERGKV
-153 KITDDLKADFAR
+153 RLTDEIREDLSR

-173 YEMFQKAKPKLVQCT
+173 YEAFLRARPRLVQCT

-201 ARPLG
+201 SRPLG
-206 LTAVLGNIDRRH
+206 LVAILGNIDRRH

-233 FGKGAGHQGTDA
+233 FGKGAGHQGADA
-245 GTVFEE
+245 GTIFEE

-270 LSMVFKGDVKPAQ
+270 LNLVFKGEVSPSQ
-283 LVEQFAKTR
+283 LVESLASTR
-292 EVVVMPYQD
+292 EVVVIPYQD
-301 EGKKHEWTSEIL
+301 EGRKHEWTSEIL
-313 EAFLSGIER
+313 EAFLSGVER
-322 PISPEIFELI
+322 PISPEIFELL
-332 VSDAIIPFK
+332 VSDAIIPFR
-341 LGDYTLLQT
+341 LGDYTILQT

-366 SYLLSCGVPAAGVH
+366 SYLLSCGYPADGVH
-380 ELVDKTLGVMH
+380 ALVDGALGVMH
-391 GIWPDELS
+391 GIWPERLS

>member
-1 LKYSLLDSH
+1 
-10 SGSGNSLNS
+10 
-19 NAGFV
+19 
-24 GFDGTENKRT
+24 
-34 ILALYQV
+34 LAQV
-41 KEAAKIG
+41 KKAAGIDG
-48 GDLNVLLRKPHGR
+48 ELNVLLRKPHGR
-61 AQSIMAKLSRLTGVK
+61 ALSIVSKFNRLFGVK
-76 AFVSNDADKEKW
+76 AYVSDNANREKW
-88 EKAGIKIAG
+88 ESLGVKIEG
-97 GYDKFFEDSDFIM
+97 GYDDFFKASDFVM

-120 YVEAGLAH
+120 YVEAGLANG
-128 DCFVSLM
+128 CFVSLM
-135 GGADRPEILKAL
+135 GGADRPDLLKGL
-147 EENKKV
+147 TESGKV
-153 KITDDLKADFAR
+153 KITDELKADFAR

-173 YEMFQKAKPKLVQCT
+173 YEMFARAKPRLVQCT

-206 LTAVLGNIDRRH
+206 LIAILGNIDRRH

-251 VKFSIRASKVP
+251 VNFSIRASKVP

-270 LSMVFKGDVKPAQ
+270 LNLIFKGDVTPAQ
-283 LVEQFAKTR
+283 LVEQLSKTR

-313 EAFLSGIER
+313 EAFLSAVER

-332 VSDAIIPFK
+332 VSDAVIPFR
-341 LGDYTLLQT
+341 LEGYTVLQT

-366 SYLLSCGVPAAGVH
+366 SYLLSAGYPAADVH
-380 ELVDKTLGVMH
+380 SLVDRALGVMH
-391 GIWPDELS
+391 GIWPNKLS

>member
-1 LKYSLLDSH
+1 LK
-10 SGSGNSLNS
+10 S

-34 ILALYQV
+34 ILALQQV
-41 KEAAKIG
+41 KKAAGIE
-48 GDLNVLLRKPHGR
+48 GDLNVLLRRPHGR
-61 AQSIMAKLSRLTGVK
+61 ALSIMTKFNRMFGVK
-76 AFVSNDADKEKW
+76 AFVNDNADKEKW
-88 EKAGIKIAG
+88 EKAGVKIEG
-97 GYDKFFEDSDFIM
+97 GFDDFFEASDFVM

-120 YVEAGLAH
+120 YVEAALSKG
-128 DCFVSLM
+128 CFVSLM
-135 GGADRPEILKAL
+135 GGADRPEILKGL
-147 EENKKV
+147 EGGKKKV
-153 KITDDLKADFAR
+153 EITEQLKADFAR

-173 YEMFQKAKPKLVQCT
+173 YEMFLKAKPMLVQCT

-206 LTAVLGNIDRRH
+206 LTAILGNIDRRH

-223 VVRASPSAIQ
+223 VVKASPSAIQ
-233 FGKGAGHQGTDA
+233 FGKGVGHQGTDA
-245 GTVFEE
+245 GTIFEE
-251 VKFSIRASKVP
+251 VKFAIRASKVP

-283 LVEQFAKTR
+283 LVEQLAKTR
-292 EVVVMPYQD
+292 EVVVMPIQD
-301 EGKKHEWTSEIL
+301 EGKKHDWTSEIL
-313 EAFLSGIER
+313 EAFLSGVER

-332 VSDAIIPFK
+332 VSDAVIPFK
-341 LGDYTLLQT
+341 LGDYTILQT

-366 SYLLSCGVPAAGVH
+366 SYLLSAGYPAADVH
-380 ELVDKTLGVMH
+380 SLVDKTLGICH
-391 GIWPDELS
+391 GIWPNKMS

>member
-1 LKYSLLDSH
+1 MK
-10 SGSGNSLNS
+10 S

-34 ILALYQV
+34 LLALQQV
-41 KEAAKIG
+41 KKAAGIE

-61 AQSIMAKLSRLTGVK
+61 AVSTISKFNRLFGVK
-76 AFVSNDADKEKW
+76 AFVSDASLKDKW
-88 EKAGIKIAG
+88 EKAGVKIEG
-97 GYDKFFEDSDFIM
+97 GYDDFFKASDFVM

-120 YVEAGLAH
+120 YVEAGLANG
-128 DCFVSLM
+128 CFVSLM
-135 GGADRPEILKAL
+135 GGADRPELLKGL
-147 EENKKV
+147 TEGGKV
-153 KITDDLKADFAR
+153 KITDELKADFAR

-173 YEMFQKAKPKLVQCT
+173 YEMFAKARPKLVQCT

-223 VVRASPSAIQ
+223 VVKASPSAIQ
-233 FGKGAGHQGTDA
+233 FGKGVGHQGTDA

-251 VKFSIRASKVP
+251 VKFAIRASKVP

-270 LSMVFKGDVKPAQ
+270 LNMVFKGDVTPAQ

-301 EGKKHEWTSEIL
+301 EGKKHDWTSEIL
-313 EAFLSGIER
+313 EAYLSGLER
-322 PISPEIFELI
+322 PVSPEIFELI

-341 LGDYTLLQT
+341 LDDNTILQT

-366 SYLLSCGVPAAGVH
+366 SYLLSAGYPADKVH
-380 ELVDKTLGVMH
+380 SLVDKTLSVMH
-391 GIWPDELS
+391 GIWPSKLS

>member
-1 LKYSLLDSH
+1 MK
-10 SGSGNSLNS
+10 S

-34 ILALYQV
+34 ILALQQV
-41 KEAAKIG
+41 KKAAGID
-48 GDLNVLLRKPHGR
+48 GDLNVLLRKTHGR
-61 AQSIMAKLSRLTGVK
+61 ARSVMAKFNRMFGVK
-76 AFVSNDADKEKW
+76 AFVSDNADREKW
-88 EKAGIKIAG
+88 EKAGIKVEG
-97 GYDKFFEDSDFIM
+97 GYDEFFEASDFLM

-120 YVEAGLAH
+120 YVEAGLSH
-128 DCFVSLM
+128 GCFVSLM
-135 GGADRPEILKAL
+135 GGADRQEIAKGL
-147 EENKKV
+147 EEGKKI
-153 KITDDLKADFAR
+153 KIDDDLRADFSR

-173 YEMFQKAKPKLVQCT
+173 YEMFLKAKPKLVQCT

-206 LTAVLGNIDRRH
+206 LIAILGNIDRRH

-245 GTVFEE
+245 GTVFED
-251 VKFSIRASKVP
+251 VQFSIRASKVP

-270 LSMVFKGDVKPAQ
+270 LNMIFKGDVLPSQ

-341 LGDYTLLQT
+341 LGDYTILQT

-366 SYLLSCGVPAAGVH
+366 SYLLSAGYPAADVH
-380 ELVDKTLGVMH
+380 AMVDKSLGVLH
-391 GIWPDELS
+391 GIWPDKLS
-399 C
+399 S

>member
-1 LKYSLLDSH
+1 LK
-10 SGSGNSLNS
+10 S

-34 ILALYQV
+34 LLALAQV
-41 KEAAKIG
+41 KKAAGIE

-61 AQSIMAKLSRLTGVK
+61 ALSIVSKFNRMFGVK
-76 AFVSNDADKEKW
+76 AFVSEDANKEKW
-88 EKAGIKIAG
+88 EKAGVKIEG
-97 GYDKFFEDSDFIM
+97 GYDDFFAATNFLM

-120 YVEAGLAH
+120 YVEAGLSH
-128 DCFVSLM
+128 GCFVSLM
-135 GGADRPEILKAL
+135 GGADRPELLKGL
-147 EENKKV
+147 TESGKV
-153 KITDDLKADFAR
+153 KITEELKADFAR

-173 YEMFQKAKPKLVQCT
+173 YEMFLKSKPRLVQCT

-223 VVRASPSAIQ
+223 VVKASPSAIQ

-251 VKFSIRASKVP
+251 VKFSVRASKVP
-262 TTVPHTNF
+262 TTLPHTNF
-270 LSMVFKGDVKPAQ
+270 LNLVFKGDVNPAQ
-283 LVEQFAKTR
+283 LVEQLAKTR

-301 EGKKHEWTSEIL
+301 EGKKHDWTSEIL
-313 EAFLSGIER
+313 EAYLSAVER

-341 LGDYTLLQT
+341 LADYTIMQT

-366 SYLLSCGVPAAGVH
+366 SYLLSAGYPAADVH
-380 ELVDKTLGVMH
+380 SLVDKSLGVMH
-391 GIWPDELS
+391 GIWPSKLA